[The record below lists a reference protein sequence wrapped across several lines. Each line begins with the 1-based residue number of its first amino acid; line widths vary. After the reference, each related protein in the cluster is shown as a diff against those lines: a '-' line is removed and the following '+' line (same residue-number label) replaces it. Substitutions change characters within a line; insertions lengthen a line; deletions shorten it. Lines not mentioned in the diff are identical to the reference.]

1 MVEIRKEYHKNSI
14 TSQKGQLLGRLCIK
28 ELWKRKKFTNEIF
41 WKKMK
46 SSQSCIGSI
55 VGLIFYL
62 FKHKIQNEEFQKND
76 KLFSIFLCFSSPTG
90 NEGSGVGQGSAPGSS
105 SLDRLSFIVESLATT
120 CTTTTAPT
128 NTSTAWLEIVFF
140 LKNLKNKKYFENWNL
155 YSLDRNARIVY

>member
-1 MVEIRKEYHKNSI
+1 MKKKKIHERNILKENEKQSI
-14 TSQKGQLLGRLCIK
+14 F
-28 ELWKRKKFTNEIF
+28 EF
-41 WKKMK
+41 
-46 SSQSCIGSI
+46 SQSCIASIGSI

-62 FKHKIQNEEFQKND
+62 FKHKIQNGEFQKND

-140 LKNLKNKKYFENWNL
+140 LKKFEKQKNFENWNL
-155 YSLDRNARIVY
+155 NSLDRNARIVY